1 MTIQENISLS
11 AGIRLFSGVMFDY
24 DNPHLT
30 AVAIQDIAEGLG
42 KICRFAGQCRH
53 FYSVAQ
59 HAVNA
64 SYIVAPGFEFD
75 ALMHDTA
82 EAFTND
88 IPRPMK
94 SKIPGF
100 KDLEALIE
108 GAMSKQFNFS
118 YPLPPE
124 VRLVDDQMLKL
135 EKEDLLPNDKSNWVI
150 LDYVGDV
157 SHLRDKV
164 DLSMWPAELATFRFM
179 QRYEELSR

>member
-1 MTIQENISLS
+1 MNAPVTIPLS

-24 DNPHLT
+24 DNPHLSDV
-30 AVAIQDIAEGLG
+30 AVQDIAEGLG

-64 SYIVAPGFEFD
+64 SYIVAEGFEFD

-100 KDLEALIE
+100 KELETRIE
-108 GAMSKQFNFS
+108 GAMSRLFNFS

-135 EKEDLLPNDKSNWVI
+135 EKEELLPNDHSNWAI

-157 SHLRDKV
+157 SHLKPRV
-164 DLSMWPAELATFRFM
+164 DLTPWPADLATYRFLE
-179 QRYEELSR
+179 RYEELSR